1 VIDCDEAMRPEEK
14 LDFSPEPHIEQ
25 VRFSNGCSCFIVD
38 NALLN
43 PEQVVQFAHERREQ
57 FRNVDFNAYPG
68 VFLFTPTFGAGLVQ
82 FFNRHI
88 RRLFDSRRVV
98 QMHCRLSMVT
108 LEPHTLRPYQ
118 RMCHRDMAALD
129 AGHSIQASILYLFKD
144 SGLGGTSFYEPAR
157 PAEEMAD
164 LFRDA
169 STLPVDAFD
178 GKYPAQSGYMCG
190 SNHYFACVGTVP
202 AQWNRIIF
210 YDGYVMH
217 SGDILAPGR
226 LSDDPLAGRLTLNGF
241 FSSRRNV
248 SR

>member
-1 VIDCDEAMRPEEK
+1 MSQRARPEDMLIFRPQPVIEQLRLANGSSCYIIDEALVE
-14 LDFSPEPHIEQ
+14 
-25 VRFSNGCSCFIVD
+25 
-38 NALLN
+38 
-43 PEQVVQFAHERREQ
+43 PEQVLQYAIDCREQ

-68 VFLFTPTFGAGLVQ
+68 IFLLTQAFGNGLTQ

-108 LEPHTLRPYQ
+108 LAPETLRPYQ

-129 AGHSIQASILYLFKD
+129 PRHSIQASILYLFKD

-157 PAEEMAD
+157 PAQEMAE

-169 STLPVDAFD
+169 STLSGDAFD
-178 GKYPAQSGYMCG
+178 HRHQFQAGYMCG
-190 SNHYFACVGTVP
+190 SNGYFNCVGTVP
-202 AQWNRIIF
+202 ARWNRIIF
-210 YDGYVMH
+210 YDGYVLH
-217 SGDILAPGR
+217 SGDILAPER
-226 LSDDPLAGRLTLNGF
+226 LSDDPSKGRLTLNAF

-248 SR
+248 V